1 MLFQLRTACV
11 ISKLYYNSQYN
22 AKLMQN
28 LKKVGRLGR
37 AKTCPMDQPKRQG
50 FLGQFYF
57 QDDEGFSRWHLD
69 LRYLESWLRNHHKLN
84 NTAEEKSSLK
94 VSCWSVYDPCS
105 CLSQLVPLSSKTNS
119 TKHFESRKLLNID
132 NNAFFMSSWRK
143 GPEV

>member
-57 QDDEGFSRWHLD
+57 QDGIL
-69 LRYLESWLRNHHKLN
+69 
-84 NTAEEKSSLK
+84 TCIILK
-94 VSCWSVYDPCS
+94 ADWGTTTS
-105 CLSQLVPLSSKTNS
+105 
-119 TKHFESRKLLNID
+119 
-132 NNAFFMSSWRK
+132 
-143 GPEV
+143 